1 MRDRALTAAGNRTG
15 ARHGA
20 AMSGR
25 ALAILLSLVLVGGCS
40 ANPATGS
47 PTPGLGSPAPDAS
60 GAVPLATHWPTTVVE
75 AIIGLAGA
83 DSQFPRIGKDLQD
96 AINADDF
103 RGLMSALPGILTFL
117 TENQKQVPELQA
129 YPATKALGDGLA
141 TSYAQMIAG
150 ITQIQDSLAASNG
163 PGVTSGFTAFVA
175 GNNAY
180 AAQRSTLGTLGTQ
193 AVEMKR
199 RFNL

>member
-1 MRDRALTAAGNRTG
+1 MRDRALTAARNG
-15 ARHGA
+15 APT
-20 AMSGR
+20 SGR
-25 ALAILLSLVLVGGCS
+25 VVAILLSLVLVGGCS

-47 PTPGLGSPAPDAS
+47 PTPGLGSPGPDAS
-60 GAVPLATHWPTTVVE
+60 GAVPLATHWPTTVIE
-75 AIIGLAGA
+75 AIIGLASA

-96 AINADDF
+96 AINADDLN
-103 RGLMSALPGILTFL
+103 GLLSALPGILTFL
-117 TENQKQVPELQA
+117 TENQKKIPELQA

-150 ITQIQDSLAASNG
+150 IKQIQDSLLAGNG
-163 PGVTSGFTAFVA
+163 AGVTSGFTAFGA

-180 AAQRSTLGTLGTQ
+180 AAQRSALGTLGTQ
-193 AVEMKR
+193 ALEMKR